1 MTNSGYHLS
10 DISLLTKHAE
20 NQYTNTYW
28 TIVYIKRGIGMYIL
42 NSDLRCLN
50 EGDIIILP
58 PKTSYSFCSA
68 DLGDEYNIN
77 VSAVTLRFDASW
89 LKTLLS
95 VFKSL
100 NTITLK
106 IQEIENPYAV
116 EGPKWMKLSTLLD
129 DLSNCDA
136 AKEPTILLNILDLI
150 SSTKDLIQIIKVSP
164 TETLSLPE
172 KIEKI
177 NRYITCNIYRKVSLE
192 EVSEYL
198 GMNRTYFC
206 MFFKKHFNKGFAEY
220 LNDLRIEQAV
230 SKLTQPD
237 KQITDIARE
246 CGFKTAP
253 YFTRAFKKAKGITPY
268 EFRKRITLEG
278 NIQ

>member
-1 MTNSGYHLS
+1 MTNSGYLLG
-10 DISLLTKHAE
+10 DINLLTKCAE

-28 TIVYIKRGIGMYIL
+28 TIVYIKKGIGMYIL
-42 NSDLRCLN
+42 DSDLRCLN

-58 PKTSYSFCSA
+58 PKTSYSFCSV

-77 VSAVTLRFDASW
+77 VSAITLRFDASW

-100 NTITLK
+100 NTLALK
-106 IQEIENPYAV
+106 IQEIEDPYAV

-129 DLSNCDA
+129 ELSNCDA

-150 SSTKDLIQIIKVSP
+150 SSKKDLIQILKVSP

-206 MFFKKHFNKGFAEY
+206 MFFKRHFNKGFADY

-230 SKLTQPD
+230 SMLTQPD
-237 KQITDIARE
+237 KQIADIARE

-253 YFTRAFKKAKGITPY
+253 YFTRAFKKAKGITPFEY
-268 EFRKRITLEG
+268 RKRIHME
-278 NIQ
+278 

>member
-1 MTNSGYHLS
+1 MTKSGYILG
-10 DISLLTKHAE
+10 DINLITKYAE
-20 NQYTNTYW
+20 NQISNRYW
-28 TIVYIKRGIGMYIL
+28 TLVYIRRGIGMYIL
-42 NSDLRCLN
+42 DSDLRCLN

-58 PKTSYSFCSA
+58 PKTSYSFCSS
-68 DLGDEYNIN
+68 DLGDEYNVN
-77 VSAVTLRFDASW
+77 VSAVVLRFDESW
-89 LKTLLS
+89 LKTLLGI
-95 VFKSL
+95 FKSL
-100 NTITLK
+100 NTLILK
-106 IQEIENPYAV
+106 IQEIEDPYAV
-116 EGPKWMKLSTLLD
+116 EGPKWMKLSTLLNE
-129 DLSNCDA
+129 LSTCNA
-136 AKEPTILLNILDLI
+136 TKEPIILLNILELI
-150 SSTKDLIQIIKVSP
+150 SSKKDLIQIIKVSP

-268 EFRKRITLEG
+268 EFRKRMTLEG